1 MTVAVTVKG
10 TESVALVNPGRPL
23 QQTSLASWVHLEFGM
38 QTPLVLVILDGF
50 HKEVG
55 LLLRGGGLNAMPQVH
70 DMPLLAAHLEDRLCC
85 SVPNPVSFIP
95 VSILTRHT
103 RSIH

>member
-70 DMPLLAAHLEDRLCC
+70 DMPLLAAHLEDRRW
-85 SVPNPVSFIP
+85 SE
-95 VSILTRHT
+95 
-103 RSIH
+103 